1 MIGLRTNQN
10 PIPHD
15 SHRCRTLTSPSPAMT
30 WPTGAIS
37 SLWKPGHRRSRVW
50 GSSGSGSGRGRN
62 PSPGSPAVNVVYPT
76 HPMLPGVR

>member
-30 WPTGAIS
+30 WPTGAICFALEAGTS
-37 SLWKPGHRRSRVW
+37 ALARLGQLGIGQRQGADS
-50 GSSGSGSGRGRN
+50 
-62 PSPGSPAVNVVYPT
+62 
-76 HPMLPGVR
+76 